1 MNYMDFNQ
9 YLVQEHQQQVL
20 REVNS
25 LRLQKRLRNNRASRG
40 SRIFALA
47 TTKGHQK

>member
-1 MNYMDFNQ
+1 MNFMDFNP

-25 LRLQKRLRNNRASRG
+25 LRLQNNCASRG
-40 SRIFALA
+40 SRILALA
-47 TTKGHQK
+47 TTKGHQQ